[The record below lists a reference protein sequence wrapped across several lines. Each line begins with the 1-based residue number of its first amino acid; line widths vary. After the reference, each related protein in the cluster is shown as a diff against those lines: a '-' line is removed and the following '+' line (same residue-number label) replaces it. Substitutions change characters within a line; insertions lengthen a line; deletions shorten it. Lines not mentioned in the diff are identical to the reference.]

1 MLFAFFT
8 PCSKKFSRGHVM
20 YANILPLMLSG
31 IFANAFLCFNIFPIF
46 ISNMVNYDKY
56 HAPKSSL
63 RPSVIY
69 QGEKEF

>member
-1 MLFAFFT
+1 
-8 PCSKKFSRGHVM
+8 M

-31 IFANAFLCFNIFPIF
+31 VSANAFLCFNVFPFF

-63 RPSVIY
+63 RSSVIY

>member
-1 MLFAFFT
+1 
-8 PCSKKFSRGHVM
+8 M
-20 YANILPLMLSG
+20 YANILPLMLNG
-31 IFANAFLCFNIFPIF
+31 VFANAFLCFL

-56 HAPKSSL
+56 HTPKSSL